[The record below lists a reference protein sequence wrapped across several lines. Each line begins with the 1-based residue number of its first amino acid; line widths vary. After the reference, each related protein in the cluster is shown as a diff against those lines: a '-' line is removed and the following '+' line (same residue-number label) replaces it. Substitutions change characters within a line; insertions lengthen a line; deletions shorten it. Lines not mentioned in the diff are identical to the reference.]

1 MVRHIVSQLD
11 IRMTYRQPWYMA
23 HDLEPIKGSVPD
35 VPDAA
40 LAPWFQPP
48 EMTNAPEWI
57 TVRPPYRDDSKVERY
72 WSVALMPLRALALG
86 FLFITFKW
94 WYTGIFLGTI
104 LLIIVVF
111 VAR

>member
-1 MVRHIVSQLD
+1 
-11 IRMTYRQPWYMA
+11 MA

-94 WYTGIFLGTI
+94 WYTAIFMGTI